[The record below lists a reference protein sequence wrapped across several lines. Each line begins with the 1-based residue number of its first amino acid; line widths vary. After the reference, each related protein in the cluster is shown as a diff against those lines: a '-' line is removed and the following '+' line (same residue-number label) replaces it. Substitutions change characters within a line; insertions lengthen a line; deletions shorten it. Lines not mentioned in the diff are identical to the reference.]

1 MAEGGLARARERG
14 AESDGISGAE
24 RKMRAGFK
32 RSAMF
37 KVTEQYIL
45 ASVAAWEACS
55 RAAAE
60 GRKLLLL
67 LLPSGA

>member
-1 MAEGGLARARERG
+1 
-14 AESDGISGAE
+14 
-24 RKMRAGFK
+24 
-32 RSAMF
+32 MF